1 MCSAVSW
8 ADVVSGRA
16 AAKHESAGLAAGA
29 GGSLLGAVFGVVGV
43 LRRGKPLHPEGIVYD
58 ALIRRAGSPVE
69 WRCRWLDEPGE
80 DVGTARL
87 SRAIGL
93 PAPVPDIH
101 GLAITFTGDEGERH
115 DLLLATTG
123 LGRWSRFVLVPR
135 SGAYTCPYGSLFTY
149 RSPRGLVLLSAAPLS
164 TRDPPEPPMTASFR
178 LQVASV
184 TGPWHTFGTL
194 ELTAPARGLG
204 DDPLRFDP
212 LVYPLPGLHWPVAL
226 ERLRE
231 PAYAAA
237 RRTPARVRRRSE

>member
-1 MCSAVSW
+1 M
-8 ADVVSGRA
+8 VSGRVPA
-16 AAKHESAGLAAGA
+16 ERESAGLAAGA
-29 GGSLLGAVFGVVGV
+29 AGSLLGAAFGAAGV
-43 LRRGKPLHPEGIVYD
+43 LRRGKPLHPKGIVYD
-58 ALIRRAGSPVE
+58 ALIRRTGSPVE

-101 GLAITFTGDEGERH
+101 GLAITFTGDDGERH

-135 SGAYTCPYGSLFTY
+135 SDAYTCPYGSLFSY

-164 TRDPPEPPMTASFR
+164 TRNPPEPPVAASFR

-184 TGPWHTFGTL
+184 AGPWHTFGTI
-194 ELTAPARGLG
+194 ELTAPAGGLA
-204 DDPLRFDP
+204 DDPLRLDP
-212 LVYPLPGLHWPVAL
+212 IVYPLPGLHWPIAL

-237 RRTPARVRRRSE
+237 RRTPARVRRRPE

>member
-1 MCSAVSW
+1 
-8 ADVVSGRA
+8 
-16 AAKHESAGLAAGA
+16 
-29 GGSLLGAVFGVVGV
+29 
-43 LRRGKPLHPEGIVYD
+43 
-58 ALIRRAGSPVE
+58 
-69 WRCRWLDEPGE
+69 
-80 DVGTARL
+80 
-87 SRAIGL
+87 
-93 PAPVPDIH
+93 VPDIH

>member
-1 MCSAVSW
+1 
-8 ADVVSGRA
+8 VSGRA
-16 AAKHESAGLAAGA
+16 AAERESVGLAAGA
-29 GGSLLGAVFGVVGV
+29 AGSLLGAVFGVVGV

-58 ALIRRAGSPVE
+58 ALIRRTGSPVE
-69 WRCRWLDEPGE
+69 WRCRWLDESGE
-80 DVGTARL
+80 DVGAARL

-135 SGAYTCPYGSLFTY
+135 SDAYTCPYGSLFSY

-164 TRDPPEPPMTASFR
+164 TRNPPEPPMAASFR

-194 ELTAPARGLG
+194 ELSAPARGLG

>member
-1 MCSAVSW
+1 
-8 ADVVSGRA
+8 VSGRA

-93 PAPVPDIH
+93 PAPLPDIH

>member
-1 MCSAVSW
+1 MSGRGPAEREP
-8 ADVVSGRA
+8 AGRA
-16 AAKHESAGLAAGA
+16 AGAA
-29 GGSLLGAVFGVVGV
+29 GSLLGAVFGVVRV
-43 LRRGKPLHPEGIVYD
+43 LRRGKPLHPDGIVYD
-58 ALIRRAGSPVE
+58 SLIRRTGSPVE

-123 LGRWSRFVLVPR
+123 LGRWSRFVLIPR

-164 TRDPPEPPMTASFR
+164 TRNPPEPPMAASFR

-204 DDPLRFDP
+204 DDPVRFDP

-237 RRTPARVRRRSE
+237 RRTPARVRRRSQ

>member
-1 MCSAVSW
+1 
-8 ADVVSGRA
+8 VSGRA